1 MTQDTTYRSVG
12 LAALVVLA
20 AVVGSVAAAGTV
32 AAQDA
37 GENATNAS
45 ASEEDFYSPSDEEPL
60 NARFRDAAAN
70 TVESVA
76 EGVLNLNIVYGLFDG
91 ESYDV
96 EISAP
101 GLSDEQIDDITL
113 DSEEYDTQDLDRTE
127 IVGMNFTG
135 VPAGDYEFTVSVV
148 GSDAE
153 RTVPLEVTGNESAA
167 NATANETTDTANET
181 ATTNG
186 TTTANETANETTDA
200 ANETTTTP
208 ANESAGD
215 ETANATTT
223 ADAANETEMGNGTA
237 ATGGDGNTTIT
248 AVPSAPNTSA
258 NHTVSTVVG
267 ANATGNLSELTINY
281 RESNTTI
288 GLVGGSIFSAT
299 LGGESV
305 VNNTT
310 APTIGAEGRNLTI
323 GFDGTIEA
331 SQGDRLNVTFGGVTN
346 PPENG
351 SYTVGVAVNN
361 GSFQNTTLTIGENA
375 TAGNATAGTANGTG
389 TATGNASITAV
400 PSGAGNASA
409 SHNVSVVAGP
419 NATGNLSEL
428 TINYGESNATIGLVG
443 GSIFSA
449 TLAGE
454 SVVNNTTAPTIGAEG
469 RNLTIGFDG
478 TISVSEGDRLN
489 ISYGGVTNPPE
500 PGTYTV
506 SITLNNGSVRNATLE
521 VTESTAPATTTAGG
535 GAAGTGTTSAG
546 TAAGTAGGETAAGT
560 AGGTN
565 ASGQGTEAGGPGFG
579 IAVAVV
585 ALLGAAL
592 LATRRS

>member
-1 MTQDTTYRSVG
+1 MTQDNTYWSVG
-12 LAALVVLA
+12 LVVLVVLA

-45 ASEEDFYSPSDEEPL
+45 ASEEGFYTPSDEEPL

-76 EGVLNLNIVYGLFDG
+76 EGVLNLNIVYGLYDG
-91 ESYDV
+91 ETYDV

-101 GLSDEQIDDITL
+101 GLSDEQIDEAIL
-113 DSEEYDTQDLDRTE
+113 DSEAYDTEGLDRTE
-127 IVGMNFTG
+127 IIGMNFTG

-148 GSDAE
+148 DGDAE
-153 RTVPLEVTGNESAA
+153 QTVPLEVTGNESAA
-167 NATANETTDTANET
+167 TNATANETT
-181 ATTNG
+181 TTN
-186 TTTANETANETTDA
+186 ESANETTDA
-200 ANETTTTP
+200 ANATTTVT
-208 ANESAGD
+208 NESTN

-223 ADAANETEMGNGTA
+223 AEAANETEMGNGTA
-237 ATGGDGNTTIT
+237 ATADGNTTIT

-258 NHTVSTVVG
+258 NYTVSTVVG
-267 ANATGNLSELTINY
+267 ANATGNLSELTVNY
-281 RESNTTI
+281 GESNASI

-299 LGGESV
+299 LAGESV
-305 VNNTT
+305 INNTT

-323 GFDGTIEA
+323 GFDGT
-331 SQGDRLNVTFGGVTN
+331 VT
-346 PPENG
+346 
-351 SYTVGVAVNN
+351 
-361 GSFQNTTLTIGENA
+361 
-375 TAGNATAGTANGTG
+375 
-389 TATGNASITAV
+389 
-400 PSGAGNASA
+400 
-409 SHNVSVVAGP
+409 
-419 NATGNLSEL
+419 
-428 TINYGESNATIGLVG
+428 
-443 GSIFSA
+443 
-449 TLAGE
+449 
-454 SVVNNTTAPTIGAEG
+454 
-469 RNLTIGFDG
+469 
-478 TISVSEGDRLN
+478 VSEGDRLN

-506 SITLNNGSVRNATLE
+506 GITLNNGSVRNATLE
-521 VTESTAPATTTAGG
+521 VTESTAPATTTTGG

-565 ASGQGTEAGGPGFG
+565 GSGQGTEAGGPGFG